1 MSIISNPMRLIALIE
16 KLAIALAIVIALVP
30 LLVFAFLDYQKLT
43 EVAEYKATI
52 SANTVARYAYR
63 NGARWKYAGHR
74 LPELLA
80 RELPD
85 NETHQAL
92 LAIDGE
98 ILAEVGPV
106 IGRPALT
113 TSIPVTESGRTIAYV
128 SITVSL
134 NKFIHDITT
143 ASFFTIGLAA
153 LFYVFLRSIPLRALR
168 KTALSLAET
177 ESSLRQQVELTQKA
191 LDTANEQRFQAE
203 AAGHA
208 KSEFLTHMSH
218 ELRTPL
224 NAIIGFSDLISGGH
238 LGDQPAK
245 YKEYADDIN
254 VSGKHLLELVSE
266 ILDMAKI
273 ENGEQQLTLS
283 PTSGVILASE
293 CIRLTADL
301 ASRKQIEINLIQ
313 PESELEPAMLDRI
326 RVRQILIN
334 LLSNAIKFTPEGGSV
349 SCEVASTPDERLTFI
364 ISDTGVG
371 MTESEIKVALKP
383 FQQVARN
390 ASLASEG
397 TGLGLPLAE
406 ALTRLHNGTLDIQSQ
421 PGKGTRVT
429 VSFPRGSQDAN
440 NTQLDASQS
449 SLAVC

>member
-1 MSIISNPMRLIALIE
+1 MSIASNPMRLIALIE
-16 KLAIALAIVIALVP
+16 KLAIVLAIFIALVP
-30 LLVFAFLDYQKLT
+30 LLVFAFLDYQKFR
-43 EVAEYKATI
+43 EVAAYKAVI

-63 NGARWKYAGHR
+63 SGARWKYVGHR

-80 RELPD
+80 RDAPD
-85 NETHQAL
+85 DETHQAL
-92 LAIDGE
+92 LSIDGE
-98 ILAEVGPV
+98 LLAEAGPE
-106 IGRPALT
+106 IARPALT
-113 TSIPVTESGRTIAYV
+113 TKIPVTESGRTIAYV

-134 NKFIHDITT
+134 NKFFHDIAT
-143 ASFFTIGLAA
+143 SSIFTIGLAA
-153 LFYVFLRSIPLRALR
+153 LFYVFLKSVPLRALR
-168 KTALSLAET
+168 KTALSLKEK

-224 NAIIGFSDLISGGH
+224 NAIIGFSDLISGGY
-238 LGDQPAK
+238 LGDLPAK
-245 YKEYADDIN
+245 YKEYAHDIN

-273 ENGEQQLTLS
+273 ENGQQQLTLS
-283 PTSGVILASE
+283 PTSGVNLASD

-301 ASRKQIEINLIQ
+301 ASRKQIEISLIQ
-313 PESELEPAMLDRI
+313 PESEPTPAMLDHI
-326 RVRQILIN
+326 RVRQILLN
-334 LLSNAIKFTPEGGSV
+334 LLSNAIKFTPDGGSV
-349 SCEVASTPDERLTFI
+349 TCEVAFSPDEKLTFI

-371 MTESEIKVALKP
+371 MSEGEITIALKP
-383 FQQVARN
+383 FQQVARD

-397 TGLGLPLAE
+397 TGLGLPLSE
-406 ALTRLHNGTLDIQSQ
+406 ALTRLHNGTFDIQSQ

-429 VSFPRGSQDAN
+429 VSFPLGLQAESEGTF
-440 NTQLDASQS
+440 NTPQASN
-449 SLAVC
+449 AVC

>member
-16 KLAIALAIVIALVP
+16 KLAIVLAIVIALVP
-30 LLVFAFLDYQKLT
+30 LMVFAFLDYQKLT
-43 EVAEYKATI
+43 EVAEYKAAI

-63 NGARWKYAGHR
+63 SGARWKYAGHR

-80 RELPD
+80 REAPD

-92 LAIDGE
+92 LDIDGE
-98 ILAEVGPV
+98 ILAEVGPE
-106 IGRPALT
+106 IAHPALT
-113 TSIPVTESGRTIAYV
+113 ARIPVTESGRTIASV

-134 NKFIHDITT
+134 NKFIHDIAT
-143 ASFFTIGLAA
+143 SGFFTIGLAA
-153 LFYVFLRSIPLRALR
+153 LFYVFLRSVPLRALR
-168 KTALSLAET
+168 KTAQTLQEKD
-177 ESSLRQQVELTQKA
+177 SSLRQQVELTQKA

-203 AAGHA
+203 SAGHA

-224 NAIIGFSDLISGGH
+224 NAIIGFSDLISGGY
-238 LGDQPAK
+238 LGDLPAK

-273 ENGEQQLTLS
+273 ENGQQQLTLS
-283 PTSGVILASE
+283 PTSGVSLANE

-301 ASRKQIEINLIQ
+301 ASRKQIKISLMQ
-313 PESELEPAMLDRI
+313 PESELTPAMLDHI

-334 LLSNAIKFTPEGGSV
+334 LLSNAIKFTPDGGSV
-349 SCEVASTPDERLTFI
+349 TCEVAFSPDERLTFI

-371 MTESEIKVALKP
+371 MTESEIKIALKP

-406 ALTRLHNGTLDIQSQ
+406 ALTRLHNGTFDIQSQ

-429 VSFPRGSQDAN
+429 VSFPRGLQDESEGAF
-440 NTQLDASQS
+440 NTPQASN
-449 SLAVC
+449 AVC